1 MRRGRDRCDEFGRG
15 GDGERVR
22 LKLGEE
28 LGFEMRFR
36 LYIAYGSGP
45 EVGLWV
51 GLYLWRRAL

>member
-1 MRRGRDRCDEFGRG
+1 VRWGRVG

-22 LKLGEE
+22 LREE

-51 GLYLWRRAL
+51 RLYLWRRAL

>member
-1 MRRGRDRCDEFGRG
+1 MRWGRVG

-22 LKLGEE
+22 LREE